1 MDKKTIIIF
10 ILFCTLFSLK
20 AQQLNTLFLMNNSI
34 ESNSENPSKKL
45 YCKYLIGLPALSA
58 LHFDV
63 GSTLSYRNIISKT
76 GDLRLDNISKNTF
89 SRNTISTNFS
99 LQLISIGYKLNRKN
113 DIFFSVSDK
122 VYARFTYPKDFVE
135 FGINGNKQF
144 IGETLNLKSL
154 SARAA
159 YYREY
164 SFGIARTINKRLDLG
179 MKLKILFGKASFK
192 SNIKELSLY
201 TDANSYALTAKSNI
215 ELFTSMPI
223 TVATDIDGKLS
234 DIKTNNF
241 DAYKFIMNSANKG
254 VAIDFGGKYIFNKK
268 LTFTASIIDF
278 GFIRWSS
285 DANKFS
291 QQLEY
296 NISGNT
302 YSTTSGTIID
312 SLRNSIKPIPSK
324 SNFTTWLP
332 TRTNLAIEY
341 KYSNKISF
349 SALSRTEILYNTFI
363 PSFTI
368 GASYSPNYKFSSI
381 ITWSYINNSFLNIG
395 IGASYQIGI
404 TRFHFVTDNA
414 LAAIW
419 PELIRG
425 TSVRLGI
432 NFAFGCPK
440 IKKKKVD
447 CGCNLPIYTAKRR

>member
-1 MDKKTIIIF
+1 MGKKTILIITLLC
-10 ILFCTLFSLK
+10 ILLSIK
-20 AQQLNTLFLMNNSI
+20 AQQLNTLFLMNKSI
-34 ESNSENPSKKL
+34 ESNSENPSKRL
-45 YCKYLIGLPALSA
+45 YCKYLIGTPALSA

-76 GDLRLDNISKNTF
+76 GDLRLDNISNNTF
-89 SRNTISTNFS
+89 ARNTISTNINI
-99 LQLISIGYKLNRKN
+99 QLLSIGYKLNRKN
-113 DIFFSVSDK
+113 DLFFSLSDK
-122 VYARFTYPKDFVE
+122 VYGRFTYPKDFVE
-135 FGINGNKQF
+135 FGINGNKKF
-144 IGETLNLKSL
+144 IGETLDLKNL

-164 SFGIARTINKRLDLG
+164 SFGIARTINKKLDLG

-201 TDANSYALTAKSNI
+201 TDPNSYALTAKSNI

-223 TVATDIDGKLS
+223 TVITDTEGKLS
-234 DIKTNNF
+234 DIKTDNF
-241 DAYKFIMNSANKG
+241 NAYKFIMNTANKG
-254 VAIDFGGKYIFNKK
+254 IAIDIGGKYAFNKK
-268 LTFTASIIDF
+268 ITFTASIIDF
-278 GFIRWSS
+278 GFIKWSS

-291 QQLEY
+291 QQLDY
-296 NISGNT
+296 NITGNT

-312 SLRNSIKPIPSK
+312 SLRNSVKPIPSK

-332 TRTNLAIEY
+332 TRTNFAIEY
-341 KYSNKISF
+341 KYSDNIYI
-349 SALSRTEILYNTFI
+349 SALSRTEILHNTFI

-395 IGASYQIGI
+395 IGASYQLGI
-404 TRFHFVTDNA
+404 TRFLFVTDNA

-419 PELIRG
+419 PELMRG
-425 TSVRLGI
+425 TSVRFGI

-447 CGCNLPIYTAKRR
+447 CGCDLPIYTAKRR